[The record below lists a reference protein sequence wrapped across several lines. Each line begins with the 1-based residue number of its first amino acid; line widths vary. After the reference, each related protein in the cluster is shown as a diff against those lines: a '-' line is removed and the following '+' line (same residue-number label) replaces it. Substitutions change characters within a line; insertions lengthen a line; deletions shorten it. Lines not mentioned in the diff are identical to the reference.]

1 MLLGV
6 TMLSSPAIVTSAAN
20 DPGTLGG
27 SSLASWDALV
37 FLLGL
42 FAAAVVVL
50 ALAGRPDP
58 AWGPLRQLARV
69 PRGLTRITGIP
80 GWAAVAVGTSLFGL
94 LVAGEGF
101 YSDVAWHVALGRD
114 DELLTAPHTSIL
126 LGLVAIL
133 GGAVLGTVVATLD
146 RVDGRRIGALRIP
159 PTLMPL
165 WALGLAA
172 VAGFPLDE
180 VWHEAYGIDVTMWS
194 PTHMLMILGASFTG
208 LAAWVALAGA
218 GVRPTDGGWARG
230 LHLVCAW
237 LTLQGLVASQGEFSF
252 GVPQFSQLFHPVLI
266 CLAGG
271 LALVATRLVHGPWWT
286 VGVAVGSFALMSGL
300 SGGDDGAPVDTRQ
313 GGTFVV
319 SAVLVEVLA
328 RLLGTRR
335 RLRYAVASGLA
346 VGTVGLAAEWWWN
359 QGAPQPW
366 TDALLPEALVLGV
379 VAAIGAAV
387 LGAVVGGAI
396 ARDGSAP
403 LPAGAIVAAG
413 LACLLVVV
421 LPLRREVGDVRAAMT
436 VEPSAEPGLADVEVT
451 LTPTG
456 AADDAYWFQ
465 ATAWQGGGLV
475 LADMEPTGEPGTF
488 RTEEPVPVEGFWKTL
503 LRLHRGDELMAVP
516 VWFPADPEI
525 GESEIAAEDR
535 TIDFASEREYLM
547 REAADDTGGVLSP
560 VIHGLL
566 ALAVALW
573 AAAFVAALRSLHGG
587 AGSRTVSD
595 GDRPAPEVAPV
606 SS

>member
-6 TMLSSPAIVTSAAN
+6 NMLSPAIATFPAN

-37 FLLGL
+37 FLVGL
-42 FAAAVVVL
+42 FVVAVVGL
-50 ALAGRPDP
+50 AVAGRPDP
-58 AWGPLRQLARV
+58 DWGPLRQLARV
-69 PRGLTRITGIP
+69 PRGLTRLTGVP
-80 GWAAVAVGTSLFGL
+80 GWAAVAVGTALFGL
-94 LVAGEGF
+94 VVAGEGF

-126 LGLVAIL
+126 VGLVAIL

-159 PTLMPL
+159 PTLLPL

-180 VWHEAYGIDVTMWS
+180 VWHGAYGIDVTMWS

-208 LAAWVALAGA
+208 LAAWVALVGA

-252 GVPQFSQLFHPVLI
+252 GVPQFSQLFHPILI

-286 VGVAVGSFALMSGL
+286 VGVAAASFILMSGL

-313 GGTFVV
+313 GGTFIV

-328 RLLGTRR
+328 RVLGTER
-335 RLRYAVASGLA
+335 RLRFAVASGLA
-346 VGTVGLAAEWWWN
+346 VGSVGLAAEWWWN
-359 QGAPQPW
+359 QDAPQPW
-366 TDALLPEALVLGV
+366 TGALLPEALLLGA
-379 VAAIGAAV
+379 VAALGAAV
-387 LGAVVGGAI
+387 LGAAVGGAI

-403 LPAGAIVAAG
+403 LPVAAVVVAG

-421 LPLRREVGDVRAAMT
+421 LPLLGHATWHLYRAA
-436 VEPSAEPGLADVEVT
+436 
-451 LTPTG
+451 
-456 AADDAYWFQ
+456 
-465 ATAWQGGGLV
+465 
-475 LADMEPTGEPGTF
+475 
-488 RTEEPVPVEGFWKTL
+488 
-503 LRLHRGDELMAVP
+503 
-516 VWFPADPEI
+516 
-525 GESEIAAEDR
+525 
-535 TIDFASEREYLM
+535 
-547 REAADDTGGVLSP
+547 
-560 VIHGLL
+560 
-566 ALAVALW
+566 VA
-573 AAAFVAALRSLHGG
+573 
-587 AGSRTVSD
+587 
-595 GDRPAPEVAPV
+595 
-606 SS
+606 